1 MEKLAYGARIS
12 SLNIQFDLLKSKREI
27 KIHRKKNNCKQMM
40 SKAELQCQEVN
51 ATIGNDNNRFNSV
64 KVI

>member
-1 MEKLAYGARIS
+1 
-12 SLNIQFDLLKSKREI
+12 
-27 KIHRKKNNCKQMM
+27 MM
-40 SKAELQCQEVN
+40 SKAKLQCHEVN